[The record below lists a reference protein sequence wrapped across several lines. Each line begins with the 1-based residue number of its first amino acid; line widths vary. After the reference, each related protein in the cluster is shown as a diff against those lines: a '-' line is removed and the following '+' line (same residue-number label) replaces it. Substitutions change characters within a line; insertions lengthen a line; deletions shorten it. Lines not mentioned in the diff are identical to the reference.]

1 MKKQLCSAAGIAM
14 ALGMLVATQ
23 ALGMQAG
30 AETFTA
36 TASVKSPS
44 GTAAVPVTIRIDK
57 FVSAADRDKLLAV
70 IKGGDPAATQRALES
85 AADIGYIEVAT
96 RRTPIK
102 YAYARA
108 TGDGRLLTVVT
119 ARPVAFVG
127 GAAPNAAPK
136 AGFELALAL
145 LVLNGQNQGDG
156 EIAPAARVKMND
168 TGGLV
173 TDDYAH
179 ETVRLT
185 GIARVNAK

>member
-1 MKKQLCSAAGIAM
+1 MKKQLCSAVGIAM

-23 ALGMQAG
+23 ASAMQAG

-44 GTAAVPVTIRIDK
+44 GTASVPVTIRIDR
-57 FVSAADRDKLLAV
+57 FVSDAQRDKIVAV
-70 IKGGDPAATQRALES
+70 VKANDPAAIQRALES

-96 RRTPIK
+96 RRTPVK

-127 GAAPNAAPK
+127 GAAPNAASK

-145 LVLNGQNQGDG
+145 LILNGQDQGDG

-185 GIARVNAK
+185 GIARAKAK